1 MANREPPDLPL
12 SSLSLS
18 LSQLLRFPMRSCPRY
33 HELLRESTE
42 AADYQEALKGWTVS
56 AGGGGGWVPCKDW
69 SGLSQPCIS
78 TQDFLTRLGNFTGL
92 SLVGEPLRRAWKVLD
107 TLICQVSLLLTF
119 PSRAFQTST
128 WPSCL
133 LGQVI

>member
-1 MANREPPDLPL
+1 MANREPPDLRL

-56 AGGGGGWVPCKDW
+56 AVCVGEWGGLGAMQGLVRAQPALHLHPGLPDPPGQLHRAVAGWRATPQSVES
-69 SGLSQPCIS
+69 SGHTNLSGESSPHLSQPGIS
-78 TQDFLTRLGNFTGL
+78 NQHL
-92 SLVGEPLRRAWKVLD
+92 A
-107 TLICQVSLLLTF
+107 
-119 PSRAFQTST
+119 
-128 WPSCL
+128 
-133 LGQVI
+133 